1 LPATT
6 STARASPESPPAR
19 RSRGPLADQVGTRLT
34 RTASRMP
41 AFRHCRTTLAPATPT
56 TPCSLACL
64 TAASTP
70 SVTKVNGASSQPS
83 GGPQSSKSSSPRTVG
98 LRAPSRRGPLGRRAR
113 RGPAAWSPRRSV
125 PADEGRTTARLCQ
138 RGTVA
143 VAAART
149 STPRPLMFAGQCH
162 GQTPRCAGRRQRR
175 CLGRRSRLLPALRV
189 RGRQAIRTR
198 AAAEQHRPILS
209 RTEPI
214 AFYGAASRPRE

>member
-1 LPATT
+1 MTASLPAGSRKCCDTRPPAAVPKRSSGRSRSPRIDRSTITSPATRPRTQISPGARGTT
-6 STARASPESPPAR
+6 TPTATAELHNHSPP
-19 RSRGPLADQVGTRLT
+19 TLT
-34 RTASRMP
+34 TAP
-41 AFRHCRTTLAPATPT
+41 
-56 TPCSLACL
+56 
-64 TAASTP
+64 
-70 SVTKVNGASSQPS
+70 VQI
-83 GGPQSSKSSSPRTVG
+83 SSSPRTVG